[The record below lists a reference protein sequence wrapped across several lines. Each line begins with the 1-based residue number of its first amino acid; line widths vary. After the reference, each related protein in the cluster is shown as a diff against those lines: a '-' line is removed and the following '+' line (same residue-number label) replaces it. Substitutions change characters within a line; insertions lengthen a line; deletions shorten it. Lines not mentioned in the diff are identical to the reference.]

1 MSRIGRL
8 PIDMPK
14 TVKASIANGVIT
26 VEGPKGKLSQEISPA
41 INIEIEEG
49 KIVVTRD
56 NDEKQTK
63 AYHGLMRQLIRNMIV
78 GVSDGYTKTMV
89 IVGVGYKAELKQNIL
104 IHSKCYH
111 YDNAFLTLGYAND
124 IEYVVP
130 EGVKI
135 ACETPTKFS
144 ISGIDKQLVGQTA
157 AEIRSLRKPEPYKGK
172 GIRYENEVVRSKSG
186 KSGKK

>member
-1 MSRIGRL
+1 
-8 PIDMPK
+8 MPK

-41 INIEIEEG
+41 INVEIEDG

-56 NDEKQTK
+56 NDEKQTR

-104 IHSKCYH
+104 V
-111 YDNAFLTLGYAND
+111 LTLGYAND

-144 ISGIDKQLVGQTA
+144 ITGIDKQLVGQTA

-172 GIRYENEVVRSKSG
+172 GIRYENEFVRSKSG

>member
-41 INIEIEEG
+41 INVEIEEG

-104 IHSKCYH
+104 I
-111 YDNAFLTLGYAND
+111 LTLGYAND

>member
-14 TVKASIANGVIT
+14 TVKASIKDGVIT
-26 VEGPKGKLSQEISPA
+26 VEGPKGKLSQEISPS
-41 INIEIEEG
+41 INVEIEAD

-78 GVSDGYTKTMV
+78 GVSEGYSKTMV
-89 IVGVGYKAELKQNIL
+89 IIGVGYKAELKQNVL
-104 IHSKCYH
+104 I
-111 YDNAFLTLGYAND
+111 LTLGYAND

-144 ISGIDKQLVGQTA
+144 VSGIDKQLVGQTA

-172 GIRYENEVVRSKSG
+172 GIRYENEYVRAKSG

>member
-14 TVKASIANGVIT
+14 TVKASIADGIIN
-26 VEGPKGKLSQEISPA
+26 VEGPKGKLSQKICPA
-41 INIEIEEG
+41 INVAIEDG
-49 KIVVTRD
+49 KVVVTRD

-63 AYHGLMRQLIRNMIV
+63 AYHGLMRQLIHNMII
-78 GVSDGYTKTMV
+78 GVSEGYQKNMV
-89 IVGVGYKAELKQNIL
+89 IIGVGYKAELKQNIL
-104 IHSKCYH
+104 V
-111 YDNAFLTLGYAND
+111 LTLGYAND
-124 IEYVVP
+124 IEYVIP

-172 GIRYENEVVRSKSG
+172 GIRYENEYVRSKSG

>member
-14 TVKASIANGVIT
+14 TVKASIADGIIT
-26 VEGPKGKLSQEISPA
+26 VEGPKGKLSQKICPA
-41 INIEIEEG
+41 IKVEFEEG
-49 KIVVTRD
+49 KVVVTRE
-56 NDEKQTK
+56 NDEKATR

-78 GVSDGYTKTMV
+78 GVSEGYQKNLV

-104 IHSKCYH
+104 VM
-111 YDNAFLTLGYAND
+111 TLGYAND
-124 IEYVVP
+124 IEYVIP
-130 EGVKI
+130 EGIKV
-135 ACETPTKFS
+135 ALDGPTKIS

-172 GIRYENEVVRSKSG
+172 GVKYDTEVVRSKSG

>member
-26 VEGPKGKLSQEISPA
+26 VEGPKGKLSQTISPA
-41 INIEIEEG
+41 INVALEDG
-49 KIVVTRD
+49 KVIVTRD
-56 NDEKQTK
+56 NDEKQTR
-63 AYHGLMRQLIRNMIV
+63 AYHGLMRQLIHNMIV
-78 GVSDGYTKTMV
+78 GVSEGYQKNMV
-89 IVGVGYKAELKQNIL
+89 IIGVGYKAELKQNIL
-104 IHSKCYH
+104 V
-111 YDNAFLTLGYAND
+111 LTLGYAND
-124 IEYVVP
+124 IEYVIP

-172 GIRYENEVVRSKSG
+172 GIRYENEFVRSKSG

>member
-26 VEGPKGKLSQEISPA
+26 VEGPKGKLSQTISPA
-41 INIEIEEG
+41 INVALEDG
-49 KIVVTRD
+49 KVIVTRD

-63 AYHGLMRQLIRNMIV
+63 AYHGLMRQLIHNMIV
-78 GVSDGYTKTMV
+78 GVSEGYQKNMV
-89 IVGVGYKAELKQNIL
+89 IIGVGYKAELKQNIL
-104 IHSKCYH
+104 V
-111 YDNAFLTLGYAND
+111 LTLGYAND
-124 IEYVVP
+124 IEYVIP

-172 GIRYENEVVRSKSG
+172 GIRYENEFVRSKSG

>member
-1 MSRIGRL
+1 
-8 PIDMPK
+8 MPK
-14 TVKASIANGVIT
+14 TVKASIKDGVIT

-41 INIEIEEG
+41 INVEIEAD

-63 AYHGLMRQLIRNMIV
+63 AYHGLMRQLIRNMII
-78 GVSDGYTKTMV
+78 GVSEGYQKTMV
-89 IVGVGYKAELKQNIL
+89 IIGVGYKAELKQNIL
-104 IHSKCYH
+104 V
-111 YDNAFLTLGYAND
+111 LTLGYAND
-124 IEYVVP
+124 IEYVIP

-172 GIRYENEVVRSKSG
+172 GIRYENEYVRSKSG

>member
-1 MSRIGRL
+1 
-8 PIDMPK
+8 MPK

-41 INIEIEEG
+41 INVEIEEG

-56 NDEKQTK
+56 NDEKQTR
-63 AYHGLMRQLIRNMIV
+63 AYHGLMRQLIRNMIT
-78 GVSDGYTKTMV
+78 GVSEGYTKTMV

-104 IHSKCYH
+104 I
-111 YDNAFLTLGYAND
+111 LTLGFAND

-130 EGVKI
+130 EGVKV

>member
-14 TVKASIANGVIT
+14 TVKASIADGIIT
-26 VEGPKGKLSQEISPA
+26 VEGPKGKLSQKICPA
-41 INIEIEEG
+41 IKVEFEEG
-49 KIVVTRD
+49 KVVVTRE
-56 NDEKQTK
+56 NDEKATR

-78 GVSDGYTKTMV
+78 GVSEGYQKNLV

-104 IHSKCYH
+104 IM
-111 YDNAFLTLGYAND
+111 TLGYAND
-124 IEYVVP
+124 IEYVIP
-130 EGVKI
+130 EGIKVALDGPTKI
-135 ACETPTKFS
+135 AV
-144 ISGIDKQLVGQTA
+144 SGIDKQLVGQTA

-172 GIRYENEVVRSKSG
+172 GVKYDTEVVRSKSG

>member
-26 VEGPKGKLSQEISPA
+26 VEGPKGKLSQEICPA
-41 INIEIEEG
+41 INVEIEEG

-56 NDEKQTK
+56 NDEKQTRG
-63 AYHGLMRQLIRNMIV
+63 YHGLMRQLIRNMIV

-89 IVGVGYKAELKQNIL
+89 IVGVGYKAEIKQNIL
-104 IHSKCYH
+104 I
-111 YDNAFLTLGYAND
+111 LTLGYAND

-172 GIRYENEVVRSKSG
+172 GIRYENEFVRSKSG

>member
-1 MSRIGRL
+1 
-8 PIDMPK
+8 MPK

-41 INIEIEEG
+41 INIEIEDG

-104 IHSKCYH
+104 I
-111 YDNAFLTLGYAND
+111 LTLGYAND